1 VVVIP
6 FRHTCLCGA
15 RRQAS
20 SSGTMVWKNTF
31 RKSPPG
37 RRPYGLEAMRIG
49 STQRG
54 VFDSPIMSGT
64 SSAKITPE
72 DLWHAEGE
80 MAVGDGLEDLLTK
93 PFTKFYT

>member
-20 SSGTMVWKNTF
+20 SSGTMAWKNTF
-31 RKSPPG
+31 RESLPG
-37 RRPYGLEAMRIG
+37 HRPYGLEAMHIG
-49 STQRG
+49 SAQRG
-54 VFDSPIMSGT
+54 VFDSPIMSGKG
-64 SSAKITPE
+64 SEKVTPE

-80 MAVGDGLEDLLTK
+80 MAGGGETAL
-93 PFTKFYT
+93 